1 MLGGVLASGS
11 RRSACWA
18 GMSAA
23 PAMTRQNARKR
34 GADFE
39 WAGADGFVEDDVP
52 DARPWSKTGRLRGDP
67 HRSRSGRATVVSA
80 DADVTPALPGA
91 CGRQAAAEP
100 GAWSSSRAG
109 AATAQDA
116 RSLLRQWR
124 RRLPDAHRRRDVA
137 DPVGD
142 RRQHARDAPAAL
154 GARLPRATRPES
166 LRGEPC
172 GARSHGTS
180 RCGARPGKG
189 ILGRIRPSLPRR
201 PYEDGHLLQLE
212 RCHDVQQHSGGLAA
226 GGGGG
231 HAPRRRVDWPCGSAC
246 RRWPGA
252 RSGAAC

>member
-1 MLGGVLASGS
+1 MRPIDRNATAFCGSGQLRRAWPDAHLGRPAVVTDEDVGAS
-11 RRSACWA
+11 AI
-18 GMSAA
+18 
-23 PAMTRQNARKR
+23 
-34 GADFE
+34 
-39 WAGADGFVEDDVP
+39 ADGSEREPIVSRH
-52 DARPWSKTGRLRGDP
+52 AR
-67 HRSRSGRATVVSA
+67 
-80 DADVTPALPGA
+80 
-91 CGRQAAAEP
+91 
-100 GAWSSSRAG
+100 SSSRAG

-154 GARLPRATRPES
+154 GARSRLRRATRPEN
-166 LRGEPC
+166 LRGAPR
-172 GARSHGTS
+172 GARSPWAS

-231 HAPRRRVDWPCGSAC
+231 HAPRRRVDWSCGSAC
-246 RRWPGA
+246 RRWPRA